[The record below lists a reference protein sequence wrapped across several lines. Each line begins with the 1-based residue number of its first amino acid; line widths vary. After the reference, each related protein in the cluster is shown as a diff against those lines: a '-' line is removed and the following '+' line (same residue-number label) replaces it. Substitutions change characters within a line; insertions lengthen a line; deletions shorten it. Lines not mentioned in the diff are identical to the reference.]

1 MGVSF
6 GETFAPREENM
17 SRKLSKRNKK
27 NAELV
32 DRTKS
37 YILTEAVG
45 LLKKAAPAKFN
56 ETVELHIRL
65 GVDPKKADQQIR
77 GTVALP
83 HGTGKTLRI
92 AVLAKGDKIKEAQA
106 AGADFAGDNDLID
119 KIAAGFLD
127 FDVLVATPDIM
138 RETGKLGK
146 VLGPKGL
153 MPNPKAGTVTPNVGQ
168 AVKEIK
174 AGKIEYRVDD
184 QGISHAGIGKI
195 QFSESQIVENAKA
208 LIKTLV
214 LVKPASAKGTYLIS
228 AHLTSSMGP
237 GIKLDT
243 TEFTKSVTK

>member
-1 MGVSF
+1 M
-6 GETFAPREENM
+6 A
-17 SRKLSKRNKK
+17 KKISKRNRK

-37 YILTEAVG
+37 YILTEAVS

-65 GVDPKKADQQIR
+65 GVDPKKADQQVR

-83 HGTGKTLRI
+83 HGTGKTLKV

-119 KIAAGFLD
+119 KIAGGFLD

-184 QGISHAGIGKI
+184 QGISHSGIGKI
-195 QFSESQIVENAKA
+195 KFEENQIVENAQA

-214 LVKPASAKGTYLIS
+214 AVKPASAKGTYLIS

-243 TEFTKSVTK
+243 TEFTKSAAK

>member
-1 MGVSF
+1 MAKKASK
-6 GETFAPREENM
+6 R
-17 SRKLSKRNKK
+17 SRKNE
-27 NAELV
+27 ELV
-32 DRTKS
+32 DKNKS
-37 YILTEAVG
+37 YALTEAVG

-65 GVDPKKADQQIR
+65 GVDPKKADQQVR
-77 GTVALP
+77 GTVQLP
-83 HGTGKTLRI
+83 HGTGKTLRV
-92 AVLAKGDKIKEAQA
+92 AVLAKGDKVKEAES
-106 AGADFAGDNDLID
+106 AGADVAGGTELVD
-119 KIAAGFLD
+119 KIAGGFLD

-184 QGISHAGIGKI
+184 QGICHSGIGKL
-195 QFSESQIVENAKA
+195 QFNEAQIVENAKT

-214 LVKPASAKGTYLIS
+214 SVKPASAKGTYLVS

-237 GIKLDT
+237 GIKLET
-243 TEFTKSVTK
+243 AEFTKTAAK

>member
-1 MGVSF
+1 M
-6 GETFAPREENM
+6 A
-17 SRKLSKRNKK
+17 RKLSKRNKK
-27 NAELV
+27 NLELV

-92 AVLAKGDKIKEAQA
+92 AVLAKGDKIKEALA

-195 QFSESQIVENAKA
+195 QFAENQIVENAQA

-214 LVKPASAKGTYLIS
+214 SVKPASAKGTYLIS

-243 TEFTKSVTK
+243 TEFTKSVAK

>member
-1 MGVSF
+1 M
-6 GETFAPREENM
+6 A
-17 SRKLSKRNKK
+17 RKSSKRTNK
-27 NAELV
+27 NRELV

-37 YILTEAVG
+37 YPLTDAVG

-92 AVLAKGDKIKEAQA
+92 AVLAKGDKIKEALA

-195 QFSESQIVENAKA
+195 QFAENQIIENAQA

-214 LVKPASAKGTYLIS
+214 SVKPASAKGTYLIS

-243 TEFTKSVTK
+243 TEFTKSAAK

>member
-1 MGVSF
+1 M
-6 GETFAPREENM
+6 A
-17 SRKLSKRNKK
+17 KKASKRNRK

-32 DRTKS
+32 DKTKS
-37 YILTEAVG
+37 YILTDAVG

-65 GVDPKKADQQIR
+65 GVDPKKADQQVR
-77 GTVALP
+77 GTVSLP
-83 HGTGKTLRI
+83 HGTGKTLRV
-92 AVLAKGDKIKEAQA
+92 AVLAKGEKIKEAEA

-119 KIAAGFLD
+119 KIAGGFLD

-153 MPNPKAGTVTPNVGQ
+153 MPNPKAGTVTVNVGQ

-184 QGISHAGIGKI
+184 QGICHAGIGKV
-195 QFSESQIVENAKA
+195 QFSPEQIIENAKS

-214 LVKPASAKGTYLIS
+214 SVKPASAKGTYLIS

-237 GIKLDT
+237 GIKVDT
-243 TEFTKSVTK
+243 TEFTKTLAK

>member
-1 MGVSF
+1 M
-6 GETFAPREENM
+6 A
-17 SRKLSKRNKK
+17 KKASKRSRK

-32 DRTKS
+32 DKAKS
-37 YILTEAVG
+37 YALAEAVS

-65 GVDPKKADQQIR
+65 GVDPKKADQQVR
-77 GTVALP
+77 GTVQLP
-83 HGTGKTLRI
+83 HGTGKTLRV
-92 AVLAKGDKIKEAQA
+92 AVLAKGEKVKEAEA
-106 AGADFAGDNDLID
+106 AGADVAGGAELVD
-119 KIAAGFLD
+119 KIAGGFLD

-184 QGISHAGIGKI
+184 QGICHSGIGKLK
-195 QFSESQIVENAKA
+195 FDEAQIVDNAKT
-208 LIKTLV
+208 LLKTLV
-214 LVKPASAKGTYLIS
+214 SVKPASAKGTYLVS
-228 AHLTSSMGP
+228 VHLTSSMGP
-237 GIKLDT
+237 GIKLET
-243 TEFTKSVTK
+243 AEFTKTAAK

>member
-1 MGVSF
+1 MAVK
-6 GETFAPREENM
+6 A
-17 SRKLSKRNKK
+17 SKRHRK
-27 NAELV
+27 NLELV
-32 DRTKS
+32 DKNKS
-37 YILTEAVG
+37 YSLTEAVN
-45 LLKKAAPAKFN
+45 LLKKVVPTKFN

-77 GTVALP
+77 GTVLMP
-83 HGTGKTLRI
+83 HGTGKTLKV
-92 AVLAKGDKIKEAQA
+92 AVLAKGEKIKEAEA
-106 AGADFAGDNDLID
+106 AGADIAGGVELVE
-119 KIAAGFLD
+119 KIAGGFLD

-153 MPNPKAGTVTPNVGQ
+153 MPNPKAGTVTTDVAK

-184 QGISHAGIGKI
+184 QGVCHTGVGKI
-195 QFSESQIVENAKA
+195 QFSENQIVENAQT

-214 LVKPASAKGTYLIS
+214 AVKPASAKGNYLVS
-228 AHLTSSMGP
+228 AHITSSMGP

-243 TEFTKSVTK
+243 AEFAKAGSKLL

>member
-1 MGVSF
+1 M
-6 GETFAPREENM
+6 A
-17 SRKLSKRNKK
+17 RKLSKRNKK
-27 NAELV
+27 NLELV

-83 HGTGKTLRI
+83 HGTGKILRI
-92 AVLAKGDKIKEAQA
+92 AVLAKGDKIKEALA

-195 QFSESQIVENAKA
+195 QFAENQIVENAQA

-214 LVKPASAKGTYLIS
+214 SVKPASAKGTYLIS

-243 TEFTKSVTK
+243 TEFTKSVAK

>member
-1 MGVSF
+1 M
-6 GETFAPREENM
+6 A
-17 SRKLSKRNKK
+17 KKASKRSRK

-32 DRTKS
+32 DKTKS
-37 YILTEAVG
+37 YALTEAVA
-45 LLKKAAPAKFN
+45 LLKKAAPTKFN

-65 GVDPKKADQQIR
+65 GVDPKKADQQVR
-77 GTVALP
+77 GTVQLP
-83 HGTGKTLRI
+83 HGTGKTLRV
-92 AVLAKGDKIKEAQA
+92 AVLAKGDKVKEAES
-106 AGADFAGDNDLID
+106 AGADVAGGTELVD
-119 KIAAGFLD
+119 KIAGGFLD

-184 QGISHAGIGKI
+184 QGICHSGIGKL
-195 QFSESQIVENAKA
+195 QFSEPQIVENAKT

-214 LVKPASAKGTYLIS
+214 SVKPASAKGTYLVS

-237 GIKLDT
+237 GIKLET
-243 TEFTKSVTK
+243 GEFTKTAAK

>member
-1 MGVSF
+1 MAVK
-6 GETFAPREENM
+6 A
-17 SRKLSKRNKK
+17 SKRHRK
-27 NAELV
+27 NLELV
-32 DRTKS
+32 DRNKS
-37 YILTEAVG
+37 YSLAEAVS
-45 LLKKAAPAKFN
+45 LLKKAAPTKFN
-56 ETVELHIRL
+56 ETVELHIKL
-65 GVDPKKADQQIR
+65 GVDPKKADQQVR
-77 GTVALP
+77 GTVSMP
-83 HGTGKTLRI
+83 HGTGKTLKV
-92 AVLAKGDKIKEAQA
+92 AVLAKGEKIKEAEA
-106 AGADFAGDNDLID
+106 AGADVAGDNELIE

-184 QGISHAGIGKI
+184 QGICHAGIGKI
-195 QFSESQIVENAKA
+195 KFEEKQIAENAET

-214 LVKPASAKGTYLIS
+214 SVKPASSKGTYLIS

-237 GIKLDT
+237 GIKVDT
-243 TEFTKSVTK
+243 AEFTKTVAK

>member
-1 MGVSF
+1 M
-6 GETFAPREENM
+6 A
-17 SRKLSKRNKK
+17 RKLSKRNKK
-27 NAELV
+27 NLELV

-92 AVLAKGDKIKEAQA
+92 AVLAKGDKIKEALA
-106 AGADFAGDNDLID
+106 AGADFAGDNDIID

-195 QFSESQIVENAKA
+195 QFAENQIVENAQA

-214 LVKPASAKGTYLIS
+214 SVKPASAKGTYLIS

-243 TEFTKSVTK
+243 TEFTKSVAK

>member
-1 MGVSF
+1 M
-6 GETFAPREENM
+6 A
-17 SRKLSKRNKK
+17 KKASKRHRK
-27 NAELV
+27 NLELI
-32 DRTKS
+32 DRTKI
-37 YILTEAVG
+37 YPLGEAVG
-45 LLKKAAPAKFN
+45 LLKKVAPTKFN
-56 ETVELHIRL
+56 ETVELHVRL

-77 GTVALP
+77 GTVSMP
-83 HGTGKTLRI
+83 NGTGKTLKV
-92 AVLAKGDKIKEAQA
+92 AVLAKGEKIKEAEA
-106 AGADFAGDNDLID
+106 AGADFAGDNELIE

-184 QGISHAGIGKI
+184 QGICHAGIGKI
-195 QFSESQIVENAKA
+195 QFNEQQIRENAEM

-214 LVKPASAKGTYLIS
+214 AVKPASAKGTYLIS
-228 AHLTSSMGP
+228 ANLTSSMGP
-237 GIKLDT
+237 GIKVDT
-243 TEFTKSVTK
+243 AEFTKSTAK